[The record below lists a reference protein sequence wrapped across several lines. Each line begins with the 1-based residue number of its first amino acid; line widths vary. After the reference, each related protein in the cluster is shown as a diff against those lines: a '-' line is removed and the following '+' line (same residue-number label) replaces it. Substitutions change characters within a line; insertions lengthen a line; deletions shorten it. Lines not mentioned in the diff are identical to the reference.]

1 MKNIFLYL
9 TFTECCK
16 LGWVEYGGLCI
27 LPVGF
32 QNREIYPEK
41 IASWTGAQ
49 QFCEE
54 KKSNLMSITNTG
66 LFSKIRIIKYY
77 NITRSKFFIICTDG

>member
-1 MKNIFLYL
+1 MKNIFIFL

-16 LGWVEYGGLCI
+16 LGWLEYGGLCI

-41 IASWTGAQ
+41 VSSWTDAQ

-54 KKSNLMSITNTG
+54 KKSKLMSVTNAG
-66 LFSKIRIIKYY
+66 LISNEKNKSHNII
-77 NITRSKFFIICTDG
+77 RSKFFIICTDG